1 MNKAKYIE
9 DLKEIKEIMS
19 RSARF
24 ISLSGLSGVSIGI
37 IALAGA
43 FIAYQSIFKDNQY
56 LVYNLVE
63 LSRDQFWTLIIISI
77 GILML
82 SIGNA
87 VFFTIRK
94 TKKQNQSVWD
104 AQTQKLLINLL
115 IPLITGGLLCL
126 ILLLKG
132 MIGILPSLTLIF
144 YGLALI
150 NGSKYTLPE
159 IRKLGFIEIFLGLI
173 ALEFID
179 LGLIFWAIGFGVAQ
193 IIYGLIIQ
201 RKY

>member
-159 IRKLGFIEIFLGLI
+159 IRTLGFIEIFLGLI